1 MQIRKVFKYAILA
14 SAVAITF
21 VACKENK
28 TPKVKVKHNSTY
40 EPKFR
45 KDADGWLLNTN
56 GDTLMVMEVEFAKTT
71 DQIQF
76 GMMYRKSMANNMG
89 MLFFMP
95 RLEQQSFW
103 MRNTYVSLD
112 IVYLDE
118 NRQVVSIQKYAEPLS
133 DKSLPSEGPA
143 QYVYEI
149 KGGISDKIG
158 LKKGDRLVWK

>member
-1 MQIRKVFKYAILA
+1 MKRIFKYLILA
-14 SAVAITF
+14 SALAILN
-21 VACKENK
+21 VACQDNK
-28 TPKVKVKHNSTY
+28 PTKVKTNKKGTY

-45 KDADGWLLNTN
+45 KDADGWLISST
-56 GDTLMVMEVEFAKTT
+56 GDTLMAMEIEFAKTT

-76 GMMYRKSMANNMG
+76 GMMYRKTMADNMG

-95 RLEQQSFW
+95 RQERQSFW

-112 IVYLDE
+112 IVYLDDHKK
-118 NRQVVSIQKYAEPLS
+118 VVSIQKYAQPLS

-149 KGGISDKIG
+149 KGGQSDVVG
-158 LKKGDRLVWK
+158 LKKGDHLVWK

>member
-1 MQIRKVFKYAILA
+1 MKRIFKYIVLVSAIAILN
-14 SAVAITF
+14 
-21 VACKENK
+21 VACEDNK
-28 TPKVKVKHNSTY
+28 PPKVKVKNKTTY

-45 KDADGWLLNTN
+45 KDADGWLLNAQ
-56 GDTLMVMEVEFAKTT
+56 GDTLKVMEIEFAKTS

-76 GMMYRKSMANNMG
+76 GMMYRKTMAENMG

-95 RLEQQSFW
+95 RLERQSFW

-118 NRQVVSIQKYAEPLS
+118 NKQVVSIQKYAQPKS

-143 QYVYEI
+143 KFVFEI
-149 KGGISDKIG
+149 KGGQSDDMG
-158 LKKGDRLVWK
+158 LKKGDQLVWK